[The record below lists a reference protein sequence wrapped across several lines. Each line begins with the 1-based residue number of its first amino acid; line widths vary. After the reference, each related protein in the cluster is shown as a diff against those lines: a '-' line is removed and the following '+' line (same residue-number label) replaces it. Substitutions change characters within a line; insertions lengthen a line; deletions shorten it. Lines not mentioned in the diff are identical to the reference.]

1 MPLVLALA
9 ALSLLGVTII
19 VARDRRRA
27 ELILFV
33 LSGVTTLS
41 ALVLDLHRMSPALS
55 DASAAGLATAFGGFG
70 LILNLAIMQLAAERA
85 ETRHALSRSIVIGL
99 YGLVGVLI
107 TTRAVFGFSSP
118 SSAVAASFGIV
129 LFLLIL
135 VVRRLD
141 LSPLATT
148 ALSVAALIGAG
159 IVITFVFEKGSGAA
173 LLRLS
178 PELAGDAKATL
189 ERMLADTRWFG
200 GGAGGFT
207 ALARI
212 YQSDPGKSLSAPSAA
227 VAIFVDMGWIG
238 LVATI
243 VVAVALLLRLFFG
256 ALARGRDSFFP
267 AASAACLCFALLE
280 AFAGPGLLR
289 PAAVLCLSMVVGLG
303 LSQSVSQSSR

>member
-107 TTRAVFGFSSP
+107 TARAVFGFSSP

-189 ERMLADTRWFG
+189 ERMLADTR
-200 GGAGGFT
+200 
-207 ALARI
+207 
-212 YQSDPGKSLSAPSAA
+212 
-227 VAIFVDMGWIG
+227 
-238 LVATI
+238 
-243 VVAVALLLRLFFG
+243 
-256 ALARGRDSFFP
+256 
-267 AASAACLCFALLE
+267 
-280 AFAGPGLLR
+280 
-289 PAAVLCLSMVVGLG
+289 
-303 LSQSVSQSSR
+303 

>member
-189 ERMLADTRWFG
+189 ERMLADTR
-200 GGAGGFT
+200 
-207 ALARI
+207 
-212 YQSDPGKSLSAPSAA
+212 
-227 VAIFVDMGWIG
+227 
-238 LVATI
+238 
-243 VVAVALLLRLFFG
+243 
-256 ALARGRDSFFP
+256 
-267 AASAACLCFALLE
+267 
-280 AFAGPGLLR
+280 
-289 PAAVLCLSMVVGLG
+289 
-303 LSQSVSQSSR
+303 

>member
-1 MPLVLALA
+1 
-9 ALSLLGVTII
+9 
-19 VARDRRRA
+19 
-27 ELILFV
+27 
-33 LSGVTTLS
+33 
-41 ALVLDLHRMSPALS
+41 
-55 DASAAGLATAFGGFG
+55 
-70 LILNLAIMQLAAERA
+70 MQLAAERA

-107 TTRAVFGFSSP
+107 TARAVFGFSSP

-189 ERMLADTRWFG
+189 ERMLADTR
-200 GGAGGFT
+200 
-207 ALARI
+207 
-212 YQSDPGKSLSAPSAA
+212 
-227 VAIFVDMGWIG
+227 
-238 LVATI
+238 
-243 VVAVALLLRLFFG
+243 
-256 ALARGRDSFFP
+256 
-267 AASAACLCFALLE
+267 
-280 AFAGPGLLR
+280 
-289 PAAVLCLSMVVGLG
+289 
-303 LSQSVSQSSR
+303 